1 MKNKKQVAAI
11 GFALAALVINI
22 LVFTGLD
29 SGWGMKLLLCL
40 AVDVVAVLCMCN
52 VESLLRVPLD
62 IYKDRA
68 MFLTLVRNDFQ
79 ARFAGSYLG
88 IFWAYIQPVITI
100 CLYWFVFQV
109 GLRSG
114 NVSTHP
120 FILFLVSGLV
130 PWFYFS
136 ECWSGATNV
145 LLEYSYLVKK
155 VVFNVG
161 VLPAMKVCSAL
172 FAHVFFVA
180 IVMVMC
186 LIYGYGFHLYML
198 QILYYIC
205 AVALLV
211 LGLSYATSA
220 FTVYFR
226 DMSPIV
232 GILLTIGIWLTPIM
246 WNAEAAMSGVLLNI
260 FKLNPMYYIVDGFR
274 DSLLNKVWFWE
285 KPVWSIYFWC
295 VTILVYLLGVKLFNR
310 LKVHFPDVL

>member
-109 GLRSG
+109 GLRAG

-136 ECWSGATNV
+136 ECWSG
-145 LLEYSYLVKK
+145 
-155 VVFNVG
+155 
-161 VLPAMKVCSAL
+161 
-172 FAHVFFVA
+172 
-180 IVMVMC
+180 
-186 LIYGYGFHLYML
+186 
-198 QILYYIC
+198 
-205 AVALLV
+205 
-211 LGLSYATSA
+211 
-220 FTVYFR
+220 
-226 DMSPIV
+226 D
-232 GILLTIGIWLTPIM
+232 
-246 WNAEAAMSGVLLNI
+246 
-260 FKLNPMYYIVDGFR
+260 
-274 DSLLNKVWFWE
+274 
-285 KPVWSIYFWC
+285 
-295 VTILVYLLGVKLFNR
+295 
-310 LKVHFPDVL
+310 

>member
-1 MKNKKQVAAI
+1 MKSKKRIAAS
-11 GFALAALVINI
+11 GFAVVAVVINI
-22 LVFTGLD
+22 LILTALD
-29 SGWGMKLLLCL
+29 KDYIAKLLICL
-40 AVDVVAVLCMCN
+40 AVDVLAVVCMRN
-52 VESLLRVPLD
+52 IESLLRVPLD

-68 MFLTLVRNDFQ
+68 MFLTLVKNDFQ

-88 IFWAYIQPVITI
+88 IFWAYVQPVITI

-114 NVSTHP
+114 DVSNHP

-130 PWFYFS
+130 PWFYFA
-136 ECWSGATNV
+136 ECWSSANGV
-145 LLEYSYLVKK
+145 LLEYNYLVKK

-172 FAHVFFVA
+172 FVHVFFVT
-180 IVMVMC
+180 IVTVMC
-186 LIYGYGFHLYML
+186 LIYGYGFQLYML
-198 QILYYIC
+198 QMIYYIF
-205 AVALLV
+205 AVALLA
-211 LGLSYATSA
+211 LGLSYATAA

-226 DMSPIV
+226 DMTPIV

-246 WNAEAAMSGVLLNI
+246 WNAEATLSGMLLNI

-274 DSLLNKVWFWE
+274 DSLLNKTWFWE

-295 VTILVYLLGVKLFNR
+295 LTISVYLLGVKLFNR